1 MAGADGRASFEKEV
15 AQLDIITKFTAPLK
29 FERTTLCTDDDMMK
43 AACLANS
50 LLRVASLLD
59 GQLRS
64 RAGGWEKSAKIKAI
78 RDLQSAI
85 KTIRYHGLRVAKF
98 LRMEMLIQT

>member
-1 MAGADGRASFEKEV
+1 
-15 AQLDIITKFTAPLK
+15 
-29 FERTTLCTDDDMMK
+29 MK

-64 RAGGWEKSAKIKAI
+64 QGDGWDKSQKNKAV

-85 KTIRYHGLRVAKF
+85 KTIRFHGLRVAKF
-98 LRMEMLIQT
+98 CRMEMLIQT